1 MDDIR
6 YLARNDKK
14 EETMVVSISHYYTLL
29 LSLRAFGSYDHII
42 RAQCILHTA
51 RSSLSRYRQSL
62 DMYVRTR
69 TDVTT
74 ICVRESLNESPCA
87 R

>member
-42 RAQCILHTA
+42 RAQCI
-51 RSSLSRYRQSL
+51 
-62 DMYVRTR
+62 
-69 TDVTT
+69 
-74 ICVRESLNESPCA
+74 
-87 R
+87 